1 MSASPLWQHPGFR
14 RLYFSSASF
23 TLGTQ
28 IYQLALPLIFY
39 ELTRSAAVMT
49 TVRAV
54 ELLPNLLLAMFIGVW
69 VDRMDRGLREFRIR
83 GVKTNI
89 PFLMNVVHHEDFR
102 TGQTTTRFIDNNPD
116 LLKFAPRKDRASK
129 LLNYLADTY
138 PEAALG
144 GDGSPRGR
152 AEVNRWLAFVNSE
165 VHPTFKPIFRAER
178 FIDGEREQ
186 EALRANAITRLCG
199 YFERLDAQLAGKD
212 WLTGSRSFADPYLF
226 VVLRWAA
233 AKGVDLSGL
242 DQLARFQQRMLA
254 DAGVQAAM
262 GKEGL

>member
-1 MSASPLWQHPGFR
+1 MKLYYLPGACSLADHIVLEWIGQPYETYRVAREELGSPEYLRINPSG
-14 RLYFSSASF
+14 AVP
-23 TLGTQ
+23 
-28 IYQLALPLIFY
+28 ALQ
-39 ELTRSAAVMT
+39 ESDGWVLTENAA
-49 TVRAV
+49 
-54 ELLPNLLLAMFIGVW
+54 I
-69 VDRMDRGLREFRIR
+69 
-83 GVKTNI
+83 
-89 PFLMNVVHHEDFR
+89 
-102 TGQTTTRFIDNNPD
+102 
-116 LLKFAPRKDRASK
+116 
-129 LLNYLADTY
+129 LNYLADTY

-186 EALRANAITRLCG
+186 EALRANAIARLRG